1 MAATKENRDIRKQFL
16 LDKTTAAKL
25 KALAEN
31 KGMSENEIVMRSI
44 QSYLKRFSF
53 PVEVVGVISDSDIMT
68 GDPL

>member
-25 KALAEN
+25 KALSEN

-44 QSYLKRFSF
+44 QS
-53 PVEVVGVISDSDIMT
+53 
-68 GDPL
+68 

>member
-31 KGMSENEIVMRSI
+31 KGMRIPTRDEAISRNP
-44 QSYLKRFSF
+44 
-53 PVEVVGVISDSDIMT
+53 PVA
-68 GDPL
+68 